1 MIEKRDKFD
10 NFKAKG
16 VRYVLIDNCM
26 YYIDENFMHP
36 GGEAIFNILNG
47 REINFYLKGAKAIA
61 PNYPRHLH
69 TKYVAKYL

>member
-1 MIEKRDKFD
+1 
-10 NFKAKG
+10 
-16 VRYVLIDNCM
+16 M